1 MAKQY
6 VVTPSQ
12 MKKAEAMC
20 EQKGTSCAV
29 LMRNV
34 GSAIAL
40 HISRIVKPCRAAVLV
55 GSGNNGG
62 DGFAVAHNL
71 RKRGFSPLI
80 VLVGSAPKTDLAIDC
95 FNEYKPDYE
104 AVLSYPDQPETVLSE
119 LGSCGI
125 IIDCVYGTGF
135 HGELAPRSE
144 GSSPTATGAPPCASL
159 PTSLLAVT
167 QPTGTPMNTRSV
179 RI

>member
-1 MAKQY
+1 MAKRY

-12 MKKAEAMC
+12 MKKAEALC

-62 DGFAVAHNL
+62 DGFAVA
-71 RKRGFSPLI
+71 
-80 VLVGSAPKTDLAIDC
+80 
-95 FNEYKPDYE
+95 
-104 AVLSYPDQPETVLSE
+104 
-119 LGSCGI
+119 I
-125 IIDCVYGTGF
+125 ICVN
-135 HGELAPRSE
+135 
-144 GSSPTATGAPPCASL
+144 GASHPS
-159 PTSLLAVT
+159 
-167 QPTGTPMNTRSV
+167 
-179 RI
+179 

>member
-62 DGFAVAHNL
+62 VP
-71 RKRGFSPLI
+71 S
-80 VLVGSAPKTDLAIDC
+80 
-95 FNEYKPDYE
+95 
-104 AVLSYPDQPETVLSE
+104 
-119 LGSCGI
+119 
-125 IIDCVYGTGF
+125 
-135 HGELAPRSE
+135 
-144 GSSPTATGAPPCASL
+144 
-159 PTSLLAVT
+159 
-167 QPTGTPMNTRSV
+167 
-179 RI
+179 